1 MNYQLN
7 AIFITMSKIKL
18 LELKKLI
25 TEYDYLLIDEEIKNE
40 VITEFKPLFMD
51 EVSEKIKKFGGEE
64 EEQKTEEEQKNEQ
77 LENNG
82 ENEID
87 LDKNKEN
94 KKIKKVLN
102 DDELSPELKEQIK
115 KLYREIVKKTHP
127 DKVNSEEL
135 INIYIA
141 SKDAYE
147 KNDVLTLLYY
157 AVKLDIDFE
166 FGDELFNIINKLIIQ
181 KKQNLKDFE
190 TSWIWLWYKAEN
202 KKEKDNIITLYYLK
216 KYKNLDI

>member
-1 MNYQLN
+1 
-7 AIFITMSKIKL
+7 MSKLKL

-25 TEYDYLLIDEEIKNE
+25 TEYDYLIIDEEIKNE

-51 EVSEKIKKFGGEE
+51 EVNEKIKKFGDDVDDEKNDDE
-64 EEQKTEEEQKNEQ
+64 KNES
-77 LENNG
+77 LK
-82 ENEID
+82 NEID
-87 LDKNKEN
+87 VEENKKD

-102 DDELSPELKEQIK
+102 DDELSPELKEQTK

-135 INIYIA
+135 INIYIE

-147 KNDVLTLLYY
+147 KNDILTLIYY
-157 AVKLDIDFE
+157 AFKLDIDFE